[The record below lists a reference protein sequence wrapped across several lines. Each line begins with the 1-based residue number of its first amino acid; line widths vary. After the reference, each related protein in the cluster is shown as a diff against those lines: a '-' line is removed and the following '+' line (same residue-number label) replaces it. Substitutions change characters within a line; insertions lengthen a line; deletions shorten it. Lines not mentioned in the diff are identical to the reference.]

1 MQNEPMLCV
10 QDLSVRFKTKY
21 GSAAAVNHVSF
32 SLKKGEKLGLVG
44 ESGSGKSVTSKSIIR
59 LLPTPPAQITGS
71 IRLNG
76 EELLTKT
83 ERQMCR
89 VRGNQISMIFQEPM
103 VSLDPLFPQEGLPS
117 PGQRDVYR
125 DAAHRGHPQP
135 GDPTEAISL

>member
-59 LLPTPPAQITGS
+59 LLPTPPL
-71 IRLNG
+71 R
-76 EELLTKT
+76 
-83 ERQMCR
+83 
-89 VRGNQISMIFQEPM
+89 
-103 VSLDPLFPQEGLPS
+103 S
-117 PGQRDVYR
+117 PGASASTGKSCSPRPSAR
-125 DAAHRGHPQP
+125 CAGSGATRSP
-135 GDPTEAISL
+135 

>member
-59 LLPTPPAQITGS
+59 LLPTPPAQITGN
-71 IRLNG
+71 IAVDLRNRPALCG
-76 EELLTKT
+76 GMKVKPHQPYMFL
-83 ERQMCR
+83 
-89 VRGNQISMIFQEPM
+89 RG
-103 VSLDPLFPQEGLPS
+103 
-117 PGQRDVYR
+117 
-125 DAAHRGHPQP
+125 
-135 GDPTEAISL
+135 

>member
-89 VRGNQISMIFQEPM
+89 VRGTR
-103 VSLDPLFPQEGLPS
+103 S
-117 PGQRDVYR
+117 P
-125 DAAHRGHPQP
+125 
-135 GDPTEAISL
+135 

>member
-59 LLPTPPAQITGS
+59 LLPTPPAQITGEHDAFQS
-71 IRLNG
+71 PSASTPGG
-76 EELLTKT
+76 ESCLTKT
-83 ERQMCR
+83 EPRPTRCLSR
-89 VRGNQISMIFQEPM
+89 CCAPWA
-103 VSLDPLFPQEGLPS
+103 S
-117 PGQRDVYR
+117 PARRPD
-125 DAAHRGHPQP
+125 
-135 GDPTEAISL
+135 